1 MLTSMHDKLIEAA
14 KAFLASQGLSGWS
27 QTTNAKFFL
36 GVLVKLQSQKAKPDI
51 LLGVMQ
57 VASNAS
63 AFRQRL
69 ESAGVVKKGVKAA
82 PADLLANLEL

>member
-1 MLTSMHDKLIEAA
+1 MNDKLIQAA

-36 GVLVKLQSQKAKPDI
+36 GILIKLQSQKAKPDA

-57 VASNAS
+57 IASNAS

-69 ESAGVVKKGVKAA
+69 ETAGVVQKGLKAA
-82 PADLLANLEL
+82 PAADLLANLDL